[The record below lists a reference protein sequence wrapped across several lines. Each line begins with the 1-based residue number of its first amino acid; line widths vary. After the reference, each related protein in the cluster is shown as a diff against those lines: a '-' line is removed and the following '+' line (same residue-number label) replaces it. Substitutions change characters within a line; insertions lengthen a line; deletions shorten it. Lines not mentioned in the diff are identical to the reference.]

1 MSCSLQVA
9 GTFLNQ
15 KSSGKAWEAA
25 AAAGNLYCISST
37 TGVTWGVL
45 ATRVWVEP
53 QAVLQEYNAITE
65 EFEDVM
71 LGGS

>member
-1 MSCSLQVA
+1 MAQ
-9 GTFLNQ
+9 
-15 KSSGKAWEAA
+15 EAA
-25 AAAGNLYCISST
+25 AAPGNLYCISST

-45 ATRVWVEP
+45 TTRVWVVP
-53 QAVLQEYNAITE
+53 QAVVQEYSAITE